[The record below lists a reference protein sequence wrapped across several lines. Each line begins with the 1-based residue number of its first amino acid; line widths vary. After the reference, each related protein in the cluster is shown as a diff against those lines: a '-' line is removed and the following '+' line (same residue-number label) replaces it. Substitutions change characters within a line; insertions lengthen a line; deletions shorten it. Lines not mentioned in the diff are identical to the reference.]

1 MAAWWWKPEWLC
13 RSSQKVK
20 ISFHSFL
27 GKFFRELEKTVKALT
42 QGGGGEN
49 LKLVIKNQ
57 PTADTNYKPIN
68 SNNSTN

>member
-1 MAAWWWKPEWLC
+1 M
-13 RSSQKVK
+13 K